1 MCIQNIMKNKT
12 FFAAGLIVLSVWVVV
27 MGAYATQIRTDL
39 SKGKSPKMIPFDGGS
54 CSSTTTTS
62 TTE

>member
-1 MCIQNIMKNKT
+1 MKNKT
-12 FFAAGLIVLSVWVVV
+12 FFATGLIVLSVWVVV

-62 TTE
+62 TSE